1 MQPNYDAYAYFFH
14 NLPFIFPLL
23 SLVVFVFFLIVFFR
37 FFFFKLKLNYEYT
50 CIYIYSRYEWD
61 LLGYDTNTD
70 EYYGPCPD
78 DIVNC
83 GFDTNYPNYSGVRTN
98 FNSSLKSIQEL
109 GVYVFPYINGRIFDQ
124 SVQSWNPT
132 GHV

>member
-1 MQPNYDAYAYFFH
+1 MQRTLNIYICLYW
-14 NLPFIFPLL
+14 L
-23 SLVVFVFFLIVFFR
+23 SLSLSLPPPVFSS
-37 FFFFKLKLNYEYT
+37 
-50 CIYIYSRYEWD
+50 IYIYINTRYEWD
-61 LLGYDTNTD
+61 LLGYDVNTD

-98 FNSSLKSIQEL
+98 FSSSLKAIQEL

-124 SVQSWNPT
+124 SVESWNPA
-132 GHV
+132 GRIASS